1 MRFRQTCS
9 ARGERVPVEREER
22 IADAGMREGA
32 FVEKDGGLFTVSDGA
47 LVKPEWADKPKKV
60 RQAEAT
66 SASRNR
72 FLTSSMR

>member
-9 ARGERVPVEREER
+9 ARGERFPSNGKSGSRMP
-22 IADAGMREGA
+22 GMREGA

-60 RQAEAT
+60 RQA
-66 SASRNR
+66 ASYVGVKKR